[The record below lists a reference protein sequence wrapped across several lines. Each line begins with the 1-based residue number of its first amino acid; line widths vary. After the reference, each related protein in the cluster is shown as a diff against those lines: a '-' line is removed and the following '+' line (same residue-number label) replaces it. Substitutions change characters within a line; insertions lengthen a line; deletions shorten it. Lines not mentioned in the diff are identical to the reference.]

1 MKVRIGIA
9 ESTKVIE
16 LEVADAQAFESGFVE
31 ALANDEVL
39 VWVEDS
45 KKRRV
50 GIPSARVAYVEI
62 ETDDARTSV
71 GFGPS
76 S

>member
-16 LEVADAQAFESGFVE
+16 LEVADAQEFESSFAE

-39 VWVEDS
+39 VWVEDA

-50 GIPSARVAYVEI
+50 GIPSSRVSYVEI
-62 ETDDARTSV
+62 ETDDTKTSV

>member
-1 MKVRIGIA
+1 VKVRIGIA

-16 LEVADAQAFESGFVE
+16 LEVTDAQEFESSFTA
-31 ALANDEVL
+31 ALAKDDVL
-39 VWVEDS
+39 VWVEDA

-50 GIPSARVAYVEI
+50 GIPSSKVSYVEI
-62 ETDDARTSV
+62 ETDDAKKSV

-76 S
+76 

>member
-16 LEVADAQAFESGFVE
+16 LEVADAEEFESSFAQ
-31 ALANDEVL
+31 ALTNDEVL

-50 GIPSARVAYVEI
+50 GIPGSRVAYVEI
-62 ETDDARTSV
+62 ETADARTNV

>member
-9 ESTKVIE
+9 DSTKVIE
-16 LEVADAQAFESGFVE
+16 LEVADAKEFESSISEQIASSDG
-31 ALANDEVL
+31 L

-50 GIPSARVAYVEI
+50 GIPASRVSYVEV
-62 ETDDARTSV
+62 ETDDTKTSV

>member
-9 ESTKVIE
+9 DSTKVVE
-16 LEVADAQAFESGFVE
+16 LEVADSAEFEAG
-31 ALANDEVL
+31 LAESLAGDSL

-50 GIPSARVAYVEI
+50 GIPAARVAYVEI
-62 ETDDARTSV
+62 ESEDSRTNV

>member
-9 ESTKVIE
+9 DSTKVIE
-16 LEVADAQAFESGFVE
+16 LEVADAKEFESSFSE
-31 ALANDEVL
+31 LIASNESL

-50 GIPSARVAYVEI
+50 GIPVSRVSYVEV
-62 ETDDARTSV
+62 ETDDAKTNV

>member
-9 ESTKVIE
+9 DSTKVIE
-16 LEVADAQAFESGFVE
+16 LEVEDAKEFESSFSE
-31 ALANDEVL
+31 LLASGESL

-50 GIPSARVAYVEI
+50 GIPVSRVSYVEV
-62 ETDDARTSV
+62 ETDDTKTNV

>member
-1 MKVRIGIA
+1 VKVRIGIA

-16 LEVADAQAFESGFVE
+16 LEVADAQEFESSFTE
-31 ALANDEVL
+31 ALGNDEVL

-62 ETDDARTSV
+62 ETDDTKTSV

-76 S
+76 

>member
-9 ESTKVIE
+9 DSTKVVE
-16 LEVADAQAFESGFVE
+16 LDVTDAKEFESGFE
-31 ALANDEVL
+31 ESLASGDAL

-50 GIPSARVAYVEI
+50 GIPASRVSYVEI
-62 ETDDARTSV
+62 ETDDAKHNV
-71 GFGPS
+71 GFGPTS
-76 S
+76 

>member
-9 ESTKVIE
+9 DSTKVVE
-16 LEVADAQAFESGFVE
+16 LEVEDAKDFESSFAAALGGE
-31 ALANDEVL
+31 AAL
-39 VWVEDS
+39 VWVEDA

-50 GIPSARVAYVEI
+50 GIPRDRVAYVEI
-62 ETDDARTSV
+62 ETDDARQNV

>member
-9 ESTKVIE
+9 DSTKVVE
-16 LEVADAQAFESGFVE
+16 LEVDDAEEFESSFADA
-31 ALANDEVL
+31 LAGNTV
-39 VWVEDS
+39 VWVVDS

-50 GIPSARVAYVEI
+50 GIPAGRVAYVEI
-62 ETDDARTSV
+62 ESEDARQNV

>member
-16 LEVADAQAFESGFVE
+16 LEVADAQAFESSFGE

-50 GIPSARVAYVEI
+50 GIPSSRVAYVEI
-62 ETDDARTSV
+62 ETDDAKTSV

>member
-1 MKVRIGIA
+1 VKVRIGIA
-9 ESTKVIE
+9 DSTKVVE
-16 LEVADAQAFESGFVE
+16 LDIDDAKSFERDVTAAIAGDDP
-31 ALANDEVL
+31 LL
-39 VWVEDS
+39 WVDDS

-50 GIPSARVAYVEI
+50 GVPVTRIAYVEI
-62 ETDDARTSV
+62 ETDDSARSV

>member
-9 ESTKVIE
+9 DSTKVVE
-16 LEVADAQAFESGFVE
+16 LDVTDAKEFESGFAE
-31 ALANDEVL
+31 ALAGDDPL

-50 GIPSARVAYVEI
+50 GIPAAKIAYVEI
-62 ETDDARTSV
+62 ETDDAKHNV
-71 GFGPS
+71 GFGPTS
-76 S
+76 

>member
-16 LEVADAQAFESGFVE
+16 LEVSDAQEFESGFAE
-31 ALANDEVL
+31 ALAKDEVL

-50 GIPSARVAYVEI
+50 GIPSSRVAYVEI
-62 ETDDARTSV
+62 ETDDARTNV

>member
-1 MKVRIGIA
+1 MKVRIGLA

-16 LEVADAQAFESGFVE
+16 LEVSDSAEFEASFGE
-31 ALANDEVL
+31 ALANEEAL

-45 KKRRV
+45 KRRRV
-50 GIPSARVAYVEI
+50 GIPASRVAYVEI